1 VASRGEDMDL
11 PLSIALSDNARTR
24 PILEGKVKAEGIACT
39 CTNMHPSELFWR
51 QLRFAEFDVSE
62 MSLSGLMM
70 AVAGG
75 DDRWIGI
82 PVFTT
87 RKMFQVGVLV
97 RRDRGIAV
105 PADLKGKKMGV
116 PEYQQTAAL
125 WTRGYLQHE
134 YDVHPRDMEFWM
146 ERNEDKSQGAAIGF
160 RPPKDVKL
168 NYIPNSTNLGEMLL
182 DGKLDGALRYL
193 ANTNNAVDRS
203 SLDLY
208 RHPDFKTLFPDPHAE
223 GVKFYNKTG
232 IYPINHG
239 MVIKRA
245 IAEKHPWTVPH
256 IFKAFEKALA
266 LAEKARK
273 EAVEYHL
280 ETGLLPPDA
289 RKALATPLV
298 QYGVEPNRKVLETAA
313 QWSFEQGLTPR
324 LVKMDELFPRTTM
337 QQ

>member
-1 VASRGEDMDL
+1 MDL
-11 PLSIALSDNARTR
+11 PLSIAMSDNPRTR
-24 PILEGKVKAEGIACT
+24 PVLEGKVKADGIAFT
-39 CTNMHPSELFWR
+39 CTTMHPSELFWR
-51 QLRFAEFDVSE
+51 QLCFAEFDVSE

-70 AVAGG
+70 AVAGS
-75 DDRWIGI
+75 DNRFVGI

-97 RRDRGIAV
+97 RKDRGIEV

-146 ERNEDKSQGAAIGF
+146 ERNDDRSQGAAVGF

-168 NYIPNSTNLGEMLL
+168 NYIPNDTNLGEMLL

-203 SLDLY
+203 TLDLY

-223 GVKFYNKTG
+223 GVRFYRKTG

-239 MVIKRA
+239 MVIKRE
-245 IAEKHPWTVPH
+245 IAEKHPWTVAH
-256 IFKAFEKALA
+256 IVAAFEKANA
-266 LAEKARK
+266 LVEKTRK

-280 ETGLLPPDA
+280 ETGLLPPEA
-289 RKALATPLV
+289 RMALATPIV
-298 QYGVEPNRKVLETAA
+298 RYGVEANRKTLETAA
-313 QWSFEQGLTPR
+313 QYSYEQGLTSR
-324 LVKMDELFPRTTM
+324 LVKPEELFPPMTA
-337 QQ
+337 Q

>member
-1 VASRGEDMDL
+1 MDL
-11 PLSIALSDNARTR
+11 PLSIATSDNARTR
-24 PILEGKVKAEGIACT
+24 PILEGKVKAEGIAFT

-51 QLRFAEFDVSE
+51 QLQFAEFDVSE

-75 DDRWIGI
+75 DDRFVGI

-97 RRDRGIAV
+97 RKDRGIEV

-134 YDVHPRDMEFWM
+134 YGVHPRDMEFWM
-146 ERNEDKSQGAAIGF
+146 ERNDDKSQGAAVGF

-168 NYIPNSTNLGEMLL
+168 NYIPNDTNLGEMLL

-193 ANTNNAVDRS
+193 ANTNNLVDRS

-223 GVKFYNKTG
+223 GVRFYRKTG

-239 MVIKRA
+239 MVIKRE
-245 IAEKHPWTVPH
+245 IAEKHPWTVQH

-266 LAEKARK
+266 LAEKARRD
-273 EAVEYHL
+273 AVEYHL
-280 ETGLLPPDA
+280 ETGLLPPEA

-298 QYGVEPNRKVLETAA
+298 HYGVEPNRKVLETAA
-313 QWSFEQGLTPR
+313 QYSYEQGLTPR
-324 LVKMDELFPRTTM
+324 LVKPEEFFPPAT
-337 QQ
+337 QE